1 MTTGLNET
9 KAQAKRLAALLSQ
22 GGAKV
27 PLSRAYEILAQSAG
41 FADWNTLSAHLGA
54 AHLAQPEAPGWR
66 LGDRVR
72 GRYIGQSFEGRVHGL
87 RRKGSLTEI
96 EIQADAPVN
105 VSRSALF
112 EAPRRRLRATIGADG
127 RSVTATSDGVPHLIV
142 E

>member
-9 KAQAKRLAALLSQ
+9 KAQAKRLAAVLSQ

-41 FADWNTLSAHLGA
+41 FADWNTLSAQLTA
-54 AHLAQPEAPGWR
+54 PQSPGWR

-72 GRYIGQSFEGRVHGL
+72 GQYIGQPFEGRVHGL

-96 EIQADAPVN
+96 EIQADQPVN

-112 EAPRRRLRATIGADG
+112 AAPRQRLRATIGGDG
-127 RSVTATSDGVPHLIV
+127 RSVTATSDGVPHLILN
-142 E
+142 

>member
-9 KAQAKRLAALLSQ
+9 KAQAKRLAAVLSQ

-41 FADWNTLSAHLGA
+41 FADWNTFSAHLS
-54 AHLAQPEAPGWR
+54 QPEAPGWR

-72 GRYIGQSFEGRVHGL
+72 GRYIGQPFAGRVHGL
-87 RRKGSLTEI
+87 RRKGNLIEI

-112 EAPRRRLRATIGADG
+112 EAPRRRLRATIGQDG
-127 RSVTATSDGVPHLIV
+127 RSLSATSDGMPHLIV

>member
-9 KAQAKRLAALLSQ
+9 KTQAKRLAAVLSQ

-41 FADWNTLSAHLGA
+41 FADWNTLSAHLSQ
-54 AHLAQPEAPGWR
+54 QPAPGWR

-72 GRYIGQSFEGRVHGL
+72 GRYIGQVFEGRVHGL

-96 EIQADAPVN
+96 EIQADHPVN

>member
-9 KAQAKRLAALLSQ
+9 KAQAKRLAAVLSQ

-41 FADWNTLSAHLGA
+41 FADWNTLSAQLTA
-54 AHLAQPEAPGWR
+54 PQTPGWR

-72 GRYIGQSFEGRVHGL
+72 GQYIGQPFEGRVHGL
-87 RRKGSLTEI
+87 RRKGNLTEI
-96 EIQADAPVN
+96 EIAADAPVN

-127 RSVTATSDGVPHLIV
+127 RSVSATSDGVPHLIV

>member
-1 MTTGLNET
+1 MTTQLTET
-9 KAQAKRLAALLSQ
+9 KAQAKRLAAVLSQ

-41 FADWNTLSAHLGA
+41 FADWNTLS